1 MKGKKRILLV
11 TQYFYPENF
20 KSNDIAFE
28 LTKKGYSVSVL
39 TGIPN
44 YPSGK
49 FFKGYGL
56 FRKRIETIQG
66 VKVYRALLF
75 PRLNGSGLF
84 LALNYLSWAF
94 FASIWAFFLALT
106 KSYDLIIVHEPSPIT
121 QGIPAVLLKKIKK
134 IPLYFWVL
142 DLWPESLVSAGGV
155 KNRKVINFFTR
166 ITKLIYRNSDKIL
179 ISSKGFK
186 KSILE
191 KGDFKDKIIYFP
203 NWAEDIFTSKSSK
216 KNIKEVPKLPEGFK
230 VIFAGNI
237 GEAQDFESIMQAALL
252 LRDNHDIKFIFI
264 GDGRKKEWVDEFI
277 EKESMKNTCFTLGRY
292 PLEMMPNFFSM
303 ADAML
308 VTLKDEL
315 IFNLTLPA
323 KIQAYMASAKPILT
337 MLNGEGAAIVE
348 ESGCGLVANAGDYK
362 ALAKNIQKM
371 TTYSKEE
378 LDQQGTA
385 GLKFFMSNFTKD
397 KCIHHLINL
406 IEEA

>member
-94 FASIWAFFLALT
+94 FASIWAIVLALFNH
-106 KSYDLIIVHEPSPIT
+106 YDSIIVHETSPIT
-121 QGIPAVLLKKIKK
+121 QGIPAVFVKKIRK
-134 IPLYFWVL
+134 IPIYFWVL

-155 KNRKVINFFTR
+155 KNKTVIKVF
-166 ITKLIYRNSDKIL
+166 TKLTAFLYRESHKIL

-191 KGDFKDKIIYFP
+191 KGDLKDRIVYFP
-203 NWAEDIFTSKSSK
+203 NWAEDVFTAETFSK
-216 KNIKEVPKLPEGFK
+216 KDKIPDLPKGFR
-230 VIFAGNI
+230 VMFAGNI
-237 GEAQDFESIMQAALL
+237 GEAQDFESIMEAALL
-252 LRDNHDIKFIFI
+252 LKKREEVKFLFV
-264 GDGRKKEWVDEFI
+264 GDGRKKKWLDSFI
-277 EKESMKNTCFTLGRY
+277 EENSLEKTCITYGRY
-292 PLEMMPNFFSM
+292 PLTTMPLFFKE
-303 ADAML
+303 ADVML

-315 IFNLTLPA
+315 IFNLTVPA
-323 KIQAYMASAKPILT
+323 KIQAYMASGKPILT
-337 MLNGEGAAIVE
+337 MLNGEGSGLIK
-348 ESGCGLVANAGDYK
+348 ESGCGLTAKAGDYRR
-362 ALAKNIQKM
+362 LAYNIESLLRKDEVELERFGSKGA
-371 TTYSKEE
+371 TFFENNFSKE
-378 LDQQGTA
+378 
-385 GLKFFMSNFTKD
+385 
-397 KCIHHLINL
+397 KCINNL
-406 IEEA
+406 IDLLQHA